1 MRHTSENP
9 VGSEMRKKLEGLK
22 LQALYGNN
30 PNNKPNNSEGKK
42 ALREWEV
49 WSAQRGKSEDAAAA
63 EYIQTIKN
71 IIHEE

>member
-1 MRHTSENP
+1 MSAASEYP

-30 PNNKPNNSEGKK
+30 PSNKPNRSEGKK

-49 WSAQRGKSEDAAAA
+49 WSSQRGKSEDAAAA
-63 EYIQTIKN
+63 EYVQTIKN